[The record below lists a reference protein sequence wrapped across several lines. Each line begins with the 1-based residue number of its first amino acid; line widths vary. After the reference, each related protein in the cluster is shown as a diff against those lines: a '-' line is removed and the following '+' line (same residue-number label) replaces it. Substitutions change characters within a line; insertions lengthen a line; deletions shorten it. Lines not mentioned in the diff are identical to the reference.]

1 MLDAIMIQNDHQH
14 ENAGLVNAK
23 FLAIGG
29 VVRFQNFAYG
39 ESGRGLLLRAGR
51 A

>member
-1 MLDAIMIQNDHQH
+1 MLDERMIQNDHQH
-14 ENAGLVNAK
+14 ENAGPVNAK
-23 FLAIGG
+23 FLAMGG
-29 VVRFQNFAYG
+29 VVSSKNFAYG